1 MLNSA
6 MFRNFQEGNC
16 FEGRQIGMSGY
27 MGVGSYEILVKMRRH
42 DWHFAFPAYL
52 RTILTTLEMGQTQ
65 QVGNLGPLIKC

>member
-1 MLNSA
+1 MKISAIVQCHSVYTYRACELLLKLNVQMLNSA

-42 DWHFAFPAYL
+42 D
-52 RTILTTLEMGQTQ
+52 
-65 QVGNLGPLIKC
+65 